1 MIKKSHGRPTSR
13 THHRPIRPL
22 HGPPPMAED
31 ASALTPLNV
40 IRTEN

>member
-1 MIKKSHGRPTSR
+1 MDVLQAGLTTAPFAPSMA
-13 THHRPIRPL
+13 
-22 HGPPPMAED
+22 PPPMAED